1 MASGLGKVLLSGA
14 AVVALG
20 GVALF
25 GVAVAQDVVDL
36 PSAPQPYAGSATPR
50 GLITTP
56 PTATYATPA
65 EADAANLRIAVTSR
79 DPATIRMAMSSIQDP
94 LSRKIALWALVDAGA
109 ESMSFFELDQ
119 ARRDLSGWPRA
130 VRRESAGEKALVTSG
145 LDAQRMIAWFGGRD
159 PQTAEGAMSLAAA
172 YQAAG
177 RAADATNLIRHFWR
191 DEVFEIDAQRGIQAR
206 FGAMLTADD
215 HVRRA
220 DILLYGLQ
228 GPAAR
233 DMIPLLPADEQAPA
247 LARIA
252 FRSNAA
258 NANALFDTLMLAQQT
273 SPGVAFERAAYL
285 RRRGLDTLA
294 LQLVRQFPAPPPNDE
309 ASSAVWRERKQ
320 LVVSAL
326 KAGDGAGA
334 YAAANAHLK
343 GGSDAA
349 ESEFYA
355 GWLALTRLRDPDA
368 AADHFARIAEIGA
381 SPITRGRALYWQG
394 RAAEAQGDRIG
405 AQAFYAEGA
414 RYITTFYGQLAAE
427 KAGITE
433 IRLDK
438 DPTITQADRARFE
451 GRELVRAARTLMAI
465 GARDQFRVFVLYIDD
480 QLPSAE
486 EEALLVD
493 MARSYGDQ
501 DVAMR
506 AVRTAAQ
513 RGFILTERGYPL
525 LDQHFTPGPG
535 AAETAFVYSISRQE
549 SNFDPSARSAP
560 GARGMMQ
567 LMPATA
573 AIVARQLGEA
583 HSVDRLSDPVY
594 NMRLGSTYLGSMVNN
609 FNGSYIMAAAAYNAG
624 PGRPAQW
631 VALCGDPRGATT
643 DPLDFIECIPFSET
657 RNYVMRTIETTMV
670 YRARLNGGVAPLT
683 LSSDLKRGGYTYAG
697 PSGAAA
703 SGLPPIG
710 GTTATS
716 TTAIPQGG
724 YVPGMR

>member
-1 MASGLGKVLLSGA
+1 MASGLGKVLLGGTA
-14 AVVALG
+14 TVALC

-25 GVAVAQDVVDL
+25 GVALAQDAADL
-36 PSAPQPYAGSATPR
+36 PSAPQPYTGSAMPR

-56 PTATYATPA
+56 PTATYASPA
-65 EADAANLRIAVTSR
+65 EADAANLRMAVSSR

-109 ESMSFFELDQ
+109 ESLSFFELDQ
-119 ARRDLSGWPRA
+119 ARRDLAGWPRA
-130 VRRESAGEKALVTSG
+130 IRRENAAEKALVTSG

-159 PQTAEGAMSLAAA
+159 PQTAEGAMALAGA

-177 RAADATNLIRHFWR
+177 RATDATNLIRRFWR
-191 DEVFEIDAQRGIQAR
+191 DQVFELDAQRSMVAR
-206 FGAMLTADD
+206 FGALLTPED
-215 HVRRA
+215 HVRRT
-220 DILLYGLQ
+220 DILLYGAQ

-233 DMIPLLPADEQAPA
+233 DMVALLPYDQQAA
-247 LARIA
+247 AQVRIA
-252 FRSNAA
+252 FRSNASSA
-258 NANALFDTLMLAQQT
+258 NDLYAALTPAQQS
-273 SPGVAFERAAYL
+273 SPGVTFERAAYL
-285 RRRGLDTLA
+285 RRKGLDTLA
-294 LQLVRQFPAPPPNDE
+294 LPLVGQFPSPPPTDE
-309 ASSAVWRERKQ
+309 ASAAVWRERKQ

-326 KAGDGAGA
+326 KVGDSTGA

-355 GWLALTRLRDPDA
+355 GWIALTRLKNPDA
-368 AADHFARIAEIGA
+368 AANHFARIAEIGA

-394 RAAEAQGDRIG
+394 RAAEAQGDRIA
-405 AQAFYAEGA
+405 AQSFYAEGA

-438 DPTITQADRARFE
+438 DPQITQADRARFE

-465 GARDQFRVFVLYIDD
+465 GARDQFRIFVLYIDD

-493 MARSYGDQ
+493 LARGYGDQ

-513 RGFILTERGYPL
+513 RGFILAERGYPL
-525 LDQHFTPGPG
+525 LDHHFTPGPG

-549 SNFDPSARSAP
+549 SNFDPNARSAP

-573 AIVARQLGEA
+573 AIVARQLGEP
-583 HSVDRLSDPVY
+583 HSVDRLSDPSY
-594 NMRLGSTYLGSMVNN
+594 NMRLGSTYLGSMVSN
-609 FNGSYIMAAAAYNAG
+609 FSGSYIMASAAYNAG
-624 PGRPAQW
+624 PGRPTQW
-631 VALCGDPRGATT
+631 AALCGDPRGAAT

-657 RNYVMRTIETTMV
+657 RNYVMRTLETTMV

-683 LSSDLKRGGYTYAG
+683 LSSDLKRGGYSYATSAGASAG
-697 PSGAAA
+697 P
-703 SGLPPIG
+703 LPPIG
-710 GTTATS
+710 GP
-716 TTAIPQGG
+716 TAIPQGG
-724 YVPGMR
+724 YVPGTR

>member
-1 MASGLGKVLLSGA
+1 LGKVVLGA
-14 AVVALG
+14 A
-20 GVALF
+20 GVGLAF
-25 GVAVAQDVVDL
+25 GVAFAQDTADL
-36 PSAPQPYAGSATPR
+36 PSAPQPYSGSATPR

-56 PTATYATPA
+56 PTATYASPA
-65 EADAANLRIAVTSR
+65 DSDAANLRTAVSSR
-79 DPATIRMAMSSIQDP
+79 DPSTIRMAMSSIQDP

-109 ESMSFFELDQ
+109 ESLSFFELDQ

-130 VRRESAGEKALVTSG
+130 QRRENATEKALVSSG

-159 PQTAEGAMSLAAA
+159 PQTAEGAMALAAA

-177 RAADATNLIRHFWR
+177 RSGDASNLIRRFWR
-191 DEVFEIDAQRGIQAR
+191 DQVFELDAQRAMQAR
-206 FGAMLTADD
+206 FGALLTPDD
-215 HVRRA
+215 YVRRA
-220 DILLYGLQ
+220 DILLYGAQ

-233 DMIPLLPADEQAPA
+233 DMLALLPYDQQAPA
-247 LARIA
+247 QARIA
-252 FRSNAA
+252 FRSNAG
-258 NANALFDTLMLAQQT
+258 NANDLYAALSPSQQAL
-273 SPGVAFERAAYL
+273 PGVVFERAAYL
-285 RRRGLDTLA
+285 RRKGLDTLA
-294 LQLVRQFPAPPPNDE
+294 LPLVSQFPAPPPTEE
-309 ASSAVWRERKQ
+309 AASAIWRERKQ

-326 KAGDGAGA
+326 KAGDSAGA

-343 GGSDAA
+343 SGSDAA

-355 GWLALTRLRDPDA
+355 GWIALSRLKNPDA

-394 RAAEAQGDRIG
+394 RAAEAQGDRIA

-427 KAGITE
+427 KAGIKE

-438 DPTITQADRARFE
+438 DPVITQADRARFE
-451 GRELVRAARTLMAI
+451 GRELVRAVRTLMAA
-465 GARDQFRVFVLYIDD
+465 GARDQVRVFVLYIDD

-493 MARSYGDQ
+493 LARSYGDP
-501 DVAMR
+501 DLAMR

-513 RGFILTERGYPL
+513 RGFTLAERGYPL
-525 LDQHFTPGPG
+525 LDHLFAPGPG

-549 SNFDPSARSAP
+549 SNFDANARSAP

-573 AIVARQLGEA
+573 AIVARQLGEN
-583 HSVDRLSDPVY
+583 HSVDRLSDPFY
-594 NMRLGSTYLGSMVNN
+594 NMRLGSTYLGSMVSN
-609 FNGSYIMAAAAYNAG
+609 FSGSYIMAAAAYNAG
-624 PGRPAQW
+624 PGRPAAW
-631 VALCGDPRGATT
+631 VSLCGDPRGATT

-683 LSSDLKRGGYTYAG
+683 LSSDLKRGGYAYAG
-697 PSGAAA
+697 PGGTPGA
-703 SGLPPIG
+703 LPPIG
-710 GTTATS
+710 GAAAYGAP
-716 TTAIPQGG
+716 TAIPQGG
-724 YVPGMR
+724 YVPGTR

>member
-1 MASGLGKVLLSGA
+1 MASGLGKVLLGGV

-36 PSAPQPYAGSATPR
+36 PSAPQPYTGSATPR

-56 PTATYATPA
+56 PTAIYATPA

-79 DPATIRMAMSSIQDP
+79 DPATIRMAMSGIQDP

-130 VRRESAGEKALVTSG
+130 IRRENAAEKALVTSG

-172 YQAAG
+172 YQAVG
-177 RAADATNLIRHFWR
+177 RAADATNLIRRFWR
-191 DEVFEIDAQRGIQAR
+191 DEVFEIETQRGMQAR
-206 FGAMLTADD
+206 FGTLLTADD
-215 HVRRA
+215 QVRRA
-220 DILLYGLQ
+220 DILLYGQQ

-252 FRSNAA
+252 LRSNAA
-258 NANALFDTLMLAQQT
+258 NANALFDALTPAQQT

-285 RRRGLDTLA
+285 RRKGLDTLA

-309 ASSAVWRERKQ
+309 ASAAVWRERKQ

-343 GGSDAA
+343 SGSDAT

-355 GWLALTRLRDPDA
+355 GWLALTRLRDPNA
-368 AADHFARIAEIGA
+368 AADHFARIAEIGV

-394 RAAEAQGDRIG
+394 RAAEAQGDRIA

-438 DPTITQADRARFE
+438 DPAITQADRARFE

-513 RGFILTERGYPL
+513 RGFILAERGYPL

-549 SNFDPSARSAP
+549 SNFDPNARSAP

-609 FNGSYIMAAAAYNAG
+609 FSGSYIMAAAAYNAG

-631 VALCGDPRGATT
+631 VTLCGDPRGATT

-683 LSSDLKRGGYTYAG
+683 LSSDLKRGGYSYAA

-710 GTTATS
+710 GTTA
-716 TTAIPQGG
+716 IPQGG
-724 YVPGMR
+724 YVPGAR

>member
-1 MASGLGKVLLSGA
+1 MASGLGKVLLGGS
-14 AVVALG
+14 AVLALC

-25 GVAVAQDVVDL
+25 GVAFAQDTVDL
-36 PSAPQPYAGSATPR
+36 PSGPQPYTGSATPR

-65 EADAANLRIAVTSR
+65 EADAANLRMAVTSR

-109 ESMSFFELDQ
+109 ESLSFFELDQ
-119 ARRDLSGWPRA
+119 ARRDLSGWPRST
-130 VRRESAGEKALVTSG
+130 RRETAAEKALITSG
-145 LDAQRMIAWFGGRD
+145 LDAQRIIAWFGGRD
-159 PQTAEGAMSLAAA
+159 PQTAEGAMALASA
-172 YQAAG
+172 YQASG
-177 RAADATNLIRHFWR
+177 RANDATNLIRRFWR
-191 DEVFEIDAQRGIQAR
+191 DQVFELDAQRSMLAR
-206 FGAMLTADD
+206 FGALLTPDD

-220 DILLYGLQ
+220 DILLYGAQ

-233 DMIPLLPADEQAPA
+233 DMVAVLPYDQQAA
-247 LARIA
+247 AQARIA
-252 FRSNAA
+252 FRSNASGA
-258 NANALFDTLMLAQQT
+258 NDLYATLTPAQQS
-273 SPGVAFERAAYL
+273 SPGVVFERAAYL
-285 RRRGLDTLA
+285 RRKGLDTLA
-294 LQLVRQFPAPPPNDE
+294 LPLVGQFAAPPPTEE

-326 KAGDGAGA
+326 KVGDSNGA
-334 YAAANAHLK
+334 YAAANARLK

-355 GWLALTRLRDPDA
+355 GWIALTRLRNPDA
-368 AADHFARIAEIGA
+368 AARHFARIAEIGA

-394 RAAEAQGDRIG
+394 RAAEAQGDRIA
-405 AQAFYAEGA
+405 AQAFYGEGA

-438 DPTITQADRARFE
+438 DPAITQADRNRFE
-451 GRELVRAARTLMAI
+451 GRELVRAARTLMGI

-493 MARSYGDQ
+493 LARGYGDQ
-501 DVAMR
+501 DLAMR

-513 RGFILTERGYPL
+513 RGFILAERGYPL
-525 LDQHFTPGPG
+525 LDHHFTPGPG

-549 SNFDPSARSAP
+549 SNFDPNARSGV

-567 LMPATA
+567 LMPPTA
-573 AIVARQLGEA
+573 ALVARQLGEA
-583 HSVDRLSDPVY
+583 HSVDRLSDPSY
-594 NMRLGSTYLGSMVNN
+594 NMRLGSTYLGSMVNT
-609 FNGSYIMAAAAYNAG
+609 FSGSYIMASAAYNAG

-631 VALCGDPRGATT
+631 ATLCGDPRGAAT

-657 RNYVMRTIETTMV
+657 RNYVMRTLETTMV

-683 LSSDLKRGGYTYAG
+683 LSSDLKRGGYSYATAAG
-697 PSGAAA
+697 ATSG
-703 SGLPPIG
+703 SLPPIG
-710 GTTATS
+710 G

-724 YVPGMR
+724 YVPGTR

>member
-1 MASGLGKVLLSGA
+1 MASGLGKVLLGGTA
-14 AVVALG
+14 TVALC

-25 GVAVAQDVVDL
+25 GVAIAQDVVDL
-36 PSAPQPYAGSATPR
+36 PNSPQPYTGSSTSR

-56 PTATYATPA
+56 PTSTYATPA
-65 EADAANLRIAVTSR
+65 EADAANLRTAVTSR

-109 ESMSFFELDQ
+109 ESLSFFELDQ
-119 ARRDLSGWPRA
+119 ARRDLSGWPRST
-130 VRRESAGEKALVTSG
+130 RRENAAEKALVTSG

-159 PQTAEGAMSLAAA
+159 PQTAEGAMALAAA
-172 YQAAG
+172 YQASG
-177 RAADATNLIRHFWR
+177 RGGDATNLIRRFWR
-191 DEVFEIDAQRGIQAR
+191 DQVFELDAQRSMLAR
-206 FGAMLTADD
+206 FGALLTPDD

-220 DILLYGLQ
+220 DILLYGAQ

-233 DMIPLLPADEQAPA
+233 DMVALLPYDQQATA
-247 LARIA
+247 QARIA
-252 FRSNAA
+252 FRSNASGA
-258 NANALFDTLMLAQQT
+258 NDLYAALTPAQQN
-273 SPGVAFERAAYL
+273 SHGVVFERAAYL
-285 RRRGLDTLA
+285 RRKGLDTLA
-294 LQLVRQFPAPPPNDE
+294 LSLVSQFPAPPPTED
-309 ASSAVWRERKQ
+309 ASAAVWRERKQ
-320 LVVSAL
+320 LVGSAL
-326 KAGDGAGA
+326 KAGDSSGA
-334 YAAANAHLK
+334 YAAANARLK

-355 GWLALTRLRDPDA
+355 GWIALSRLRNPDVA
-368 AADHFARIAEIGA
+368 ARHFARIAEIGA

-394 RAAEAQGDRIG
+394 RAAEAQGDRIA

-438 DPTITQADRARFE
+438 DPAITQADRARFE
-451 GRELVRAARTLMAI
+451 GRELVRAARTLIGI

-480 QLPSAE
+480 QLPSIE

-493 MARSYGDQ
+493 LARGYGDQ
-501 DVAMR
+501 DLAMR

-525 LDQHFTPGPG
+525 LDHHFTPGPG

-549 SNFDPSARSAP
+549 SNFDPNARSGV

-567 LMPATA
+567 LMPPTA
-573 AIVARQLGEA
+573 ALVARQLGEP
-583 HSVDRLSDPVY
+583 HSVDRLSDPSY
-594 NMRLGSTYLGSMVNN
+594 NMRLGSTYLGSMVNT
-609 FNGSYIMAAAAYNAG
+609 FSGSYIMASAAYNAG

-631 VALCGDPRGATT
+631 ATLCGDPRGAAT

-657 RNYVMRTIETTMV
+657 RNYVMRTLETTMV

-683 LSSDLKRGGYTYAG
+683 LSSDLKRGGYNYATSAGATSG
-697 PSGAAA
+697 P
-703 SGLPPIG
+703 LPPIG
-710 GTTATS
+710 G

-724 YVPGMR
+724 YVPGTR